1 MKSIAFLGRGGQGIV
16 FAASVLAETLFR
28 KGLYVAQLQSYGA
41 EVRGGSVLAY
51 VVYDEKHVD
60 NPFIESFDTAV
71 LLHEA
76 AVTRWTFI
84 LRNSNIVIVN
94 KDLVQTF
101 YGKKVI
107 TVPLTRTLSEE
118 NLQGK
123 ENICSLGLIKG
134 LGLVDYNDEDLI
146 EILEKH
152 TDWEQNVRAYNIGL
166 KLGER
171 IRRNIV

>member
-60 NPFIESFDTAV
+60 NPFIESFDITI

-76 AVTRWTFI
+76 GVTRWASI
-84 LRNSNIVIVN
+84 LKNSSIVVVN
-94 KDLVQTF
+94 KDLVQTR

-107 TVPLTRTLSEE
+107 TVPITGTLSEE

-134 LGLVDYNDEDLI
+134 LGLVNYNDEDMI
-146 EILEKH
+146 EILKKYR
-152 TDWEQNVRAYNIGL
+152 DWEQNIRAYNIGL

-171 IRRNIV
+171 IRRNTV